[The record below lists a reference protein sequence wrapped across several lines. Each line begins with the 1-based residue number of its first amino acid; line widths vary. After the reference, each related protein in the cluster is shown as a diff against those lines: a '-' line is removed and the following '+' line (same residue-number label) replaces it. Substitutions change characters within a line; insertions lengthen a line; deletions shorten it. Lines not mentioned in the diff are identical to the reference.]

1 MQAFWDDGLMATSV
15 DDLLRASGL
24 ARSALYNRFGSREQ
38 LARLALQR
46 YAERQGAGIRELF
59 ARRGLGA
66 VRDMLL
72 EAALD
77 NAGGR
82 GCLLVNALHQLRAAD
97 AASAA
102 SARRAFAALA
112 QALRDAIAQVVPAGQ
127 DAEGLCAAT
136 MAAIAGLR
144 TLQRAAVALPLR
156 RAAAERFA
164 DMLAPV

>member
-97 AASAA
+97 AASA
-102 SARRAFAALA
+102 RRAFAALA